1 MIHLDLVRN
10 ASDLRGCSNVRKVAG
25 AYRLREHCSR
35 FIKSRRW
42 TLLTY
47 YERSYSNVWVM
58 PGEPRNLSVSLSVE
72 L

>member
-1 MIHLDLVRN
+1 MDLLARYKATEKLTLGVNLNN
-10 ASDLRGCSNVRKVAG
+10 AFDR
-25 AYRLREHCSR
+25 
-35 FIKSRRW
+35 
-42 TLLTY
+42 TY